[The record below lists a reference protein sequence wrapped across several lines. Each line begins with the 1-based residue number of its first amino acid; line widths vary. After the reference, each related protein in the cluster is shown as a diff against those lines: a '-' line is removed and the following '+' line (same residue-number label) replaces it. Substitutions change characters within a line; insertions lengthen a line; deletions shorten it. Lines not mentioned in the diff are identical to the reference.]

1 MQMTGF
7 ELTKTKDAI
16 RDAIGKKATRY
27 GSLDRSYIIA
37 VNVLSPFV
45 DQEDILDAL
54 FGSEQ
59 VTFPL
64 DMPDDQPPILS
75 RARDGVWF
83 GPSGPK
89 NTRVS
94 GVLIV
99 KNLTP
104 WSIGHSDV
112 TLYHNP
118 STHHPLTISFLCV
131 ILCIYNIHSCKE

>member
-64 DMPDDQPPILS
+64 DMPDDQP
-75 RARDGVWF
+75 VWCKYSIR
-83 GPSGPK
+83 SGLK
-89 NTRVS
+89 ASLYKVS
-94 GVLIV
+94 
-99 KNLTP
+99 K
-104 WSIGHSDV
+104 
-112 TLYHNP
+112 
-118 STHHPLTISFLCV
+118 
-131 ILCIYNIHSCKE
+131 